1 MDKVSSTYMNLSQ
14 EAAAQ
19 MILDNQ
25 GDCTG
30 LNICLACPFVDE
42 CFKSI
47 EHKAKF
53 LNRDVRVRKAEE
65 FLFAEVLELELDQ
78 LP

>member
-1 MDKVSSTYMNLSQ
+1 MDKVLSTYTNLSQ
-14 EAAAQ
+14 EAVAQ
-19 MILDNQ
+19 IILDNQ

-30 LNICLACPFVDE
+30 LNICLACPFAEE

-53 LNRDVRVRKAEE
+53 LNREVRIRKAEE
-65 FLFAEVLELELDQ
+65 FLFTKVLELELG
-78 LP
+78 